1 MSYRTILVNL
11 DIDRPVNPITNAAI
25 DLASHVGA
33 RLIGLCAAQALLSP
47 FAMQATGYVAT
58 CDTQQMYKDIE
69 ERMEEIHAAFRA
81 LTADRVESEWRPE
94 MTAPTEAI
102 VEAARAADLIVM
114 AAAEGARSGDS
125 YRTADPASVVLR
137 AGRPVLVAGSGRNAI
152 PAKTIVIC
160 WKDSREGRR
169 AVIDAIPLLSLA
181 KDVTVVSV
189 SSEPDASLRKSN
201 ADVVSYLARH
211 NVKARSHI
219 SKSADETIG
228 LLQFVDQSGADLIV
242 AGAYGHSR
250 LREWVFGGITRF
262 ILDETARNRFMSS

>member
-11 DIDRPVNPITNAAI
+11 DIDRPVKPITSAAV
-25 DLASHVGA
+25 DLASQVGA
-33 RLIGLCAAQALLSP
+33 RLIGLCAREVSLSR
-47 FAMQATGYVAT
+47 FAMQSTSYAATSAT
-58 CDTQQMYKDIE
+58 QHMYKDIE
-69 ERMEEIHAAFRA
+69 NRMDEVHAEFRA
-81 LTADRVESEWRPE
+81 LTADMVESEWRTE
-94 MTAPTEAI
+94 MIAPTEAI
-102 VEAARAADLIVM
+102 VEAARAADLIVF
-114 AAAEGARSGDS
+114 AAGEGAQSGDS
-125 YRTADPASVVLR
+125 YKTADPASVALR
-137 AGRPVLVAGSGRNAI
+137 AGRPVLVAGSGKNAI
-152 PAKTIVIC
+152 PVEKIVVC
-160 WKDSREGRR
+160 WKDTREARR

-211 NVKARSHI
+211 NVKAKSHI

-250 LREWVFGGITRF
+250 LQEWVFGGVTRF
-262 ILDETARNRFMSS
+262 LLEETVRNRLISS